1 MAVVA
6 CSTVLFISPSN
17 ASSLP
22 SGLGVDGLI
31 HESFNSPSLPS
42 SLTALVAE
50 SSSALLPCITTVSQ
64 GAGQC
69 SASSGAYDDGEG
81 GQLLLTDDS
90 AEGPNASGIAV
101 KQAFSSSR
109 ALYAQFETQ
118 SYGAGG
124 GARTIWLMDASSST
138 PTIPSADG
146 AGGYGSATEGIPGGF
161 LGITLDASGA
171 SALTNGDACP
181 SNAWSSRS
189 SNPNQVVVKARDT
202 SAAKGTSGYC
212 FVSSTE
218 QQIGSL
224 SSKTS
229 TLGSLHQA
237 DVTDG
242 WQRVFVSILPPS
254 FTADLAQLTVAVDA
268 ADGRGLRT
276 VLDISLPNW
285 AWSTD
290 GTNVPSLLRFG
301 ISASNPTS
309 GSASDVV
316 ALRNLDVVTIVPVA
330 TVPSEPRNVGVQW
343 SSPVGG
349 FVNATITWTAP
360 LSDGFSPI
368 TGYTAT
374 VNGDTCSPVTPTV
387 SVFTCTVTN
396 IPAGDAYT
404 VAVVATN
411 ETGDSDAGVTVSR
424 VNAQSQSI
432 TLPTISNVIF
442 GTTAPRLAPSSSSG
456 LPVTMSASGACTM
469 VNGQLMMAQA
479 GTCTVTATQVGSLS
493 FEAATPVVRTFTIV
507 PASALI
513 RVQPISVVVDGAA
526 HPVVVSVTPAI
537 LTTTIS
543 YCPVAT
549 PNRCSAI
556 APSTVGAYITTIK
569 SSSANYSVEPV
580 VTTVDVLPSTTSL
593 PPEAGGPRLGTNRN
607 VTMTLQPPS
616 NPTADSMVQTSG
628 GGFTAGAS
636 VAIAVTGQESLGTFT
651 IPTTGNAATLT
662 SALSPSSGAT
672 AVQSATLMN
681 AVLPSD
687 LSTGSSIAYPFGDFP
702 GAGDYIIVTMT
713 SSGFVPGSTVSTL
726 LHSTPIV
733 ITTSTAD
740 ANGVVTIQAP
750 IPASFAGQSHKLVIN
765 GTYLA
770 SSTKASGDGTVSAT
784 TAVPAD
790 LLARLEPSSQLVVT
804 AIDQADPTIFAKSYI
819 DITASAGVTT
829 TTVAGSANDVL
840 QAPPLVPTDHPAE
853 TMKQVTNLVA
863 VAATVAATASVAASV
878 AGSVGSVGSVRVPA
892 GGAPAG
898 GVRPSGGPSGSP
910 SPSESS
916 EPSISSESS
925 SPMSTQQIG
934 AAFDEI
940 ELHAEKLGDRSRLWR
955 TPGRHI
961 VDRVSAQ
968 APVKVGTVSPMMA
981 SAISDGSYLRA
992 MFGSLSAVLPLFG
1005 VLFGI
1010 FNVIE
1015 SHGYPVPGNYV
1026 TFAVLMV
1033 LGALDGWSGLAA
1045 TATILIGAIAS
1056 GHIFSLSMA
1065 VSFSLTAALLFGT
1078 AIIVKGVRPL
1088 IRDSFASFQDRWK
1101 RAGDMVVGP
1110 LFGGFLA
1117 TQLIGASASAAGLD
1131 LPITQHALFIGVA
1144 VGLALFARYAIS
1156 TVAIIH
1162 FPRRLS
1168 EVSPAHKP
1176 SQAPWAS
1183 VASQILRQVFT
1194 ALLLH
1199 AFLGWSWVLLVLI
1212 GLQMAQG
1219 FVAPKISGQLP
1230 KVLYRLVPRG
1240 VANILVMA
1248 TIGTL
1253 GGRLMG
1259 QITTDGFWQIAGL
1272 LLLLGVV
1279 GLLYAMVSALEGEDF
1294 PVSWTTRIAGVGVVV
1309 ITALQLT
1316 GRFI

>member
-1 MAVVA
+1 MPVFS
-6 CSTVLFISPSN
+6 CTIS
-17 ASSLP
+17 
-22 SGLGVDGLI
+22 D
-31 HESFNSPSLPS
+31 
-42 SLTALVAE
+42 
-50 SSSALLPCITTVSQ
+50 
-64 GAGQC
+64 
-69 SASSGAYDDGEG
+69 
-81 GQLLLTDDS
+81 
-90 AEGPNASGIAV
+90 
-101 KQAFSSSR
+101 
-109 ALYAQFETQ
+109 
-118 SYGAGG
+118 
-124 GARTIWLMDASSST
+124 
-138 PTIPSADG
+138 
-146 AGGYGSATEGIPGGF
+146 
-161 LGITLDASGA
+161 
-171 SALTNGDACP
+171 
-181 SNAWSSRS
+181 
-189 SNPNQVVVKARDT
+189 
-202 SAAKGTSGYC
+202 
-212 FVSSTE
+212 
-218 QQIGSL
+218 
-224 SSKTS
+224 
-229 TLGSLHQA
+229 
-237 DVTDG
+237 
-242 WQRVFVSILPPS
+242 
-254 FTADLAQLTVAVDA
+254 
-268 ADGRGLRT
+268 
-276 VLDISLPNW
+276 
-285 AWSTD
+285 
-290 GTNVPSLLRFG
+290 
-301 ISASNPTS
+301 
-309 GSASDVV
+309 
-316 ALRNLDVVTIVPVA
+316 
-330 TVPSEPRNVGVQW
+330 
-343 SSPVGG
+343 
-349 FVNATITWTAP
+349 
-360 LSDGFSPI
+360 
-368 TGYTAT
+368 
-374 VNGDTCSPVTPTV
+374 
-387 SVFTCTVTN
+387 

-411 ETGDSDAGVTVSR
+411 EIGDSDAGVTVSR
-424 VNAQSQSI
+424 VNAQAQSI
-432 TLPTISNVIF
+432 TFSTISNVIF
-442 GTTAPRLAPSSSSG
+442 GTTPPRLTPTASSG
-456 LPVTMSASGACTM
+456 LPVTMSASGGCTM
-469 VNGQLMMAQA
+469 VNGQLLMAQA
-479 GTCTVTATQVGSLS
+479 GTCTLTATQVGSLS
-493 FEAATPVVRTFTIV
+493 FEAATPVVRTFTII

-513 RVQPISVVVDGAA
+513 KARPVTVVVDGAG
-526 HPVVVSVTPAI
+526 HPVDVSVTPAI
-537 LTTTIS
+537 LETTIS

-549 PNRCSAI
+549 PNRCSTI
-556 APSTVGAYITTIK
+556 APSAVGTYITTIK
-569 SSSANYSVEPV
+569 SASANYSVAPV

-593 PPEAGGPRLGTNRN
+593 PPEAGGPKFGTNRN
-607 VTMTLQPPS
+607 VVMTLQPPS
-616 NPTADSMVQTSG
+616 DPTADSMVQTTGS
-628 GGFTAGAS
+628 GFTAGAS

-651 IPTTGNAATLT
+651 IPTAGNAGTLT
-662 SALSPSSGAT
+662 SALAPSSGAT
-672 AVQSATLMN
+672 TVQSATLMN
-681 AVLPSD
+681 AASPSD
-687 LSTGSSIAYPFGDFP
+687 LSVGSSVAYPFGNFP
-702 GAGDYIIVTMT
+702 GAGDYIVITMS

-750 IPASFAGQSHKLVIN
+750 IPASYAGQSHKIVIN

-770 SSTKASGDGTVSAT
+770 SMTKASGDGTVSAS

-790 LLARLEPSSQLVVT
+790 LLARLEPTSQLVVT
-804 AIDQADPTIFAKSYI
+804 AVDGTDPSIFAKSYI
-819 DITASAGVTT
+819 DIAAGAPVTT
-829 TTVAGSANDVL
+829 TTLAGSANAVL

-878 AGSVGSVGSVRVPA
+878 AGSVGSIRVPT

-898 GVRPSGGPSGSP
+898 GIRPTGGPSASASP
-910 SPSESS
+910 SSSSSSSSSAGSSGPSESS
-916 EPSISSESS
+916 G
-925 SPMSTQQIG
+925 PMSTQQIG

-940 ELHAEKLGDRSRLWR
+940 ELHDEKLGDRSRLWR

-968 APVKVGTVSPMMA
+968 TPIKVATVSPMLA
-981 SAISDGSYLRA
+981 SAMSDGSYLRA
-992 MFGSLSAVLPLFG
+992 MFGSLSAVLPVIG

-1045 TATILIGAIAS
+1045 TATILIGAIAT

-1131 LPITQHALFIGVA
+1131 LPITKHALFIGVA

-1168 EVSPAHKP
+1168 AVSPAHVP
-1176 SQAPWAS
+1176 NQVTWAS
-1183 VASQILRQVFT
+1183 VSSQILRQVFT

-1248 TIGTL
+1248 TIGTV

-1259 QITTDGFWQIAGL
+1259 QITTDGFWQVAGL

-1294 PVSWTTRIAGVGVVV
+1294 PVTWTTRVAGVVVVV

-1316 GRFI
+1316 GRLI

>member
-17 ASSLP
+17 ASNLP
-22 SGLGVDGLI
+22 TGLGVDRLV
-31 HESFNSPSLPS
+31 HESFDGSSLPS

-50 SSSALLPCITTVSQ
+50 RSSALLPCITTVSQ
-64 GAGQC
+64 GVGQC

-81 GQLLLTDDS
+81 GQMLLTDAS

-101 KQAFSSSR
+101 KQAFASSR

-124 GARTIWLMDASSST
+124 GARTIWLMDASSAT

-146 AGGYGSATEGIPGGF
+146 TGGYGSATAGIPGAF
-161 LGITLDASGA
+161 LGITLDAAGT

-181 SNAWSSRS
+181 SNGWSSRS
-189 SNPNQVVVKARDT
+189 STANQVVVKARDT
-202 SAAKGTSGYC
+202 SAARGTSGYC

-224 SSKTS
+224 STQTS

-254 FTADLAQLTVAVDA
+254 FTSNLAQLTVAVDA
-268 ADGRGLRT
+268 ADGRGLQI
-276 VLDISLPNW
+276 VLDIALPNW
-285 AWSTD
+285 AWSTT

-301 ISASNPTS
+301 IAASNPTN
-309 GSASDVV
+309 GTASDVV
-316 ALRNLDVVTIVPVA
+316 ALRTLDVVTIAPVA
-330 TVPSEPRNVGVQW
+330 DVPSEPRNVGVQW

-349 FVNATITWTAP
+349 FVNATVTWTAP
-360 LSDGFSPI
+360 LSDGFRAI
-368 TGYTAT
+368 TNYTAM
-374 VNGDTCSPVTPTV
+374 VNGDTCNQLTLTTPVL
-387 SVFTCTVTN
+387 TCTVTN

-411 ETGDSDAGVTVSR
+411 EIGDSDAGVTVSR
-424 VNAQSQSI
+424 VNAQLQTI
-432 TLPTISNVIF
+432 TLPTISNVVF
-442 GTTAPRLAPSSSSG
+442 GTTPPRLSPSSSSG
-456 LPVTMSASGACTM
+456 LPVAMSASGACTM
-469 VNGQLMMAQA
+469 ANGQLMMAQA

-493 FEAATPVVRTFTIV
+493 FEAATPVVRTFNII
-507 PASALI
+507 PASAVI
-513 RVQPISVVVDGAA
+513 KVQPISVVVDGGG
-526 HPVVVSVTPAI
+526 HPVVVTATPSVLP
-537 LTTTIS
+537 TTVS
-543 YCPVAT
+543 YCPVASPT
-549 PNRCSAI
+549 QCSAI
-556 APSTVGAYITTIK
+556 APSAVGTYITTVR
-569 SSSANYSVEPV
+569 SASTNYTVAPV
-580 VTTVDVLPSTTSL
+580 VTTVDVLPSTTNL
-593 PPEAGGPRLGTNRN
+593 PPEAGGPKFGTNRN
-607 VTMTLQPPS
+607 VTMTLQPP
-616 NPTADSMVQTSG
+616 NDPKAASMVQTSG
-628 GGFTAGAS
+628 GGFTAGAP

-651 IPTTGNAATLT
+651 IPTPGNVGTLT

-672 AVQSATLMN
+672 TVQSATLRS

-687 LSTGSSIAYPFGDFP
+687 LSTGSSIAYPFGNFP
-702 GAGDYIIVTMT
+702 GAGDYIVVTMS

-740 ANGVVTIQAP
+740 ANGAVTIQAP

-770 SSTKASGDGTVSAT
+770 SSTKANGDGTVSAT

-790 LLARLEPSSQLVVT
+790 LLARLEPTSQLVVT

-819 DITASAGVTT
+819 DIAAGATVTT

-878 AGSVGSVGSVRVPA
+878 AGSVGSVRVPT

-898 GVRPSGGPSGSP
+898 GVRSSGGPSGSP
-910 SPSESS
+910 TRSESS
-916 EPSISSESS
+916 EPSTSSESS

-955 TPGRHI
+955 TPGRQI
-961 VDRVSAQ
+961 IDRVSAQ
-968 APVKVGTVSPMMA
+968 APLKVGTVSPMMA

-1088 IRDSFASFQDRWK
+1088 IRDSFDGFQDRWK

-1131 LPITQHALFIGVA
+1131 LPITKHALFIGVT

-1168 EVSPAHKP
+1168 EVSPDHKP
-1176 SQAPWAS
+1176 SQATWAS
-1183 VASQILRQVFT
+1183 IASQILRQVFT

-1199 AFLGWSWVLLVLI
+1199 AFLGWSWVLLMLI

-1294 PVSWTTRIAGVGVVV
+1294 PVTWTTRIAGVGVVV

-1316 GRFI
+1316 GRLI